1 LLTEAV
7 LKGFRMWDSSLLPF
21 RHSLLFLRRTLLMAF
36 LLLALAAI
44 SRAQTETNFQQW
56 EKFDFAKQSLELS
69 QIEQLPL
76 EELRLLRGLVFGRH
90 GRIFKDADIRDYL
103 KERPWFKA
111 NPNFRNS
118 ELDEIERKNL
128 DIIREA
134 ESKKHDFIE
143 PGDLRFYVERP
154 FTVEQLGEHTAGEWR
169 ILRAEVEAIHGKRF
183 DEEPW
188 LQQYF
193 EERYWYAPAAQYDPK
208 QLSQIE
214 RQNLQTIAAA
224 QKKQRHLALSP
235 GDMELFENQL
245 ITEKMLGGLSLHELR
260 LLRNE
265 VYARHGRTF
274 GPAWLQQY
282 FDFQPW
288 YRPVEEG
295 QKPTELSAIEKQN
308 VETIVAYEKKL
319 HDELSARPISRAML
333 EGLFLEDAR
342 KLRGEIYARHGKIFK
357 DKTLQKYFASL
368 DWYKPD
374 AGYSDKSLNSIEKK
388 NAAVIL
394 AYERKADSVL
404 NAVEG

>member
-1 LLTEAV
+1 MWRSSCLPLRHPLL
-7 LKGFRMWDSSLLPF
+7 LL
-21 RHSLLFLRRTLLMAF
+21 RHSLLVAF
-36 LLLALAAI
+36 LSLALAGL
-44 SRAQTETNFQQW
+44 SNAQTEGSFQEW
-56 EKFDFAKQSLELS
+56 EKFDFSKHSLELS
-69 QIEQLPL
+69 QIREMPL

-90 GRIFKDADIRDYL
+90 GRVFKDADIRDYL

-118 ELDEIERKNL
+118 ELNETERKNL

-134 ESKKHDFIE
+134 EAKKHDFIE
-143 PGDLRFYVERP
+143 PGDLRFHRERP

-193 EERYWYAPAAQYDPK
+193 EERYWYVPDAQYDPK
-208 QLSQIE
+208 RLDRIE

-235 GDMELFENQL
+235 GDMELFENQP
-245 ITEKMLGGLSLHELR
+245 ITETMLRGLSLHELR

-265 VYARHGRTF
+265 VYARKGRTF
-274 GPAWLQQY
+274 GPVWLQQH

-295 QKPTELSAIEKQN
+295 QKPSELSAIEKQN

-319 HDELSARPISRAML
+319 HDELSAKPVSRSML

-342 KLRGEIYARHGKIFK
+342 KLRSEIYARRGKIFK
-357 DKTLQKYFASL
+357 DKSLQKYFASL

-374 AGYSDKSLNSIEKK
+374 PNYSDKSLSLIEKK

>member
-1 LLTEAV
+1 MRRSYRSFLHH
-7 LKGFRMWDSSLLPF
+7 F
-21 RHSLLFLRRTLLMAF
+21 LLFLF
-36 LLLALAAI
+36 LLLAPSTL
-44 SRAQTETNFQQW
+44 STAQTQDAFQQW
-56 EKFDFAKQSLELS
+56 EKFDFAQQAVELS
-69 QIEQLPL
+69 QLREMPL
-76 EELRLLRGLVFGRH
+76 EDLRLLRGLVFGRH

-103 KERPWFKA
+103 KGRPWFKP
-111 NPNFRNS
+111 NPDFQNS
-118 ELDEIERKNL
+118 LLNDTERKNL

-134 ESKKHDFIE
+134 EALKHDFIE
-143 PGDLRFYVERP
+143 PGDLRFHRDKP
-154 FTVEQLGEHTAGEWR
+154 FTVEKLGEHTAGEWR

-193 EERYWYAPAAQYDPK
+193 EERYWYAPDAQYDPK
-208 QLSQIE
+208 RLSSVD

-224 QKKQRHLALSP
+224 QKKQRKLALSP
-235 GDMELFENQL
+235 GDMELFEKQA
-245 ITEKMLGGLSLHELR
+245 ITETMLHGLSLHELR

-274 GPAWLQQY
+274 GPAWLQQH

-319 HDELSARPISRAML
+319 HDELQAKPVSRALL

-342 KLRGEIYARHGKIFK
+342 KLRSEIYARHGKVFK
-357 DKTLQKYFASL
+357 DKSLQKYFSSL

-374 AGYSDKSLNSIEKK
+374 PKYSDKSLSMIEKK

>member
-1 LLTEAV
+1 M
-7 LKGFRMWDSSLLPF
+7 FRSS
-21 RHSLLFLRRTLLMAF
+21 R
-36 LLLALAAI
+36 LLLRQALLIALLLVALPSFSAAQ
-44 SRAQTETNFQQW
+44 AQDGFEKW
-56 EKFDFAKQSLELS
+56 EKFDFAKQAVELT
-69 QIEQLPL
+69 QIREMPL

-103 KERPWFKA
+103 KDRPWFKPA
-111 NPNFRNS
+111 PNFQNS
-118 ELDEIERKNL
+118 QLNETERKNL

-134 ESKKHDFIE
+134 EAQKHEFIQ
-143 PGDLRFYVERP
+143 PGDLRFYRDKP
-154 FTVEQLGEHTAGEWR
+154 FTLEQLGEHTAGEWR

-193 EERYWYAPAAQYDPK
+193 EERYWYAPNAQYDPK
-208 QLSQIE
+208 QLSAVE
-214 RQNLQTIAAA
+214 RRNIQTIAAA
-224 QKKQRHLALSP
+224 QKKQRHLAISP

-245 ITEKMLGGLSLHELR
+245 LTEKMLNGLSLHELR

-265 VYARHGRTF
+265 VYARHGHVFTA
-274 GPAWLQQY
+274 AWLQQH
-282 FDFQPW
+282 FFFQPW
-288 YRPVEEG
+288 YAPVEEG
-295 QKPTELSAIEKQN
+295 QKPSELSAIEKQN

-319 HDELSARPISRAML
+319 HDELSTQPVSRAVL

-342 KLRGEIYARHGKIFK
+342 KLRSEIYARRGKIFK
-357 DKTLQKYFASL
+357 DKNLQKYFASL

-374 AGYSDKSLNSIEKK
+374 QSYSDKSLTQLERK